1 MSLSSWSAL
10 LAACLLISFT
20 PGAGAIYTMSNA
32 INVGHRRTIWGVLGL
47 QAALIIQLAIVAA
60 GLGVVVAG
68 SPTAFAVIRYLGAA
82 YLVYL
87 GIRQILRTPVTA
99 TDTVVGDTPQSA
111 GSLFVRGVGV
121 NLLNPKAI
129 VFFLAFIPGFVK
141 PEHGFVTQYA
151 MIGATIVAVDIAV
164 MWLFFAVV
172 GRGFARLT
180 GTVTG
185 QRRLNRIFG
194 ALFIGV
200 GILLAVV

>member
-1 MSLSSWSAL
+1 MVTRHVPIQARVACVGSLSARHYADRVSLSSWSAL

-87 GIRQILRTPVTA
+87 ASGRSCGHRSPPPTPSWA
-99 TDTVVGDTPQSA
+99 THRSRRARCSSA
-111 GSLFVRGVGV
+111 VSG
-121 NLLNPKAI
+121 
-129 VFFLAFIPGFVK
+129 
-141 PEHGFVTQYA
+141 
-151 MIGATIVAVDIAV
+151 
-164 MWLFFAVV
+164 
-172 GRGFARLT
+172 
-180 GTVTG
+180 
-185 QRRLNRIFG
+185 
-194 ALFIGV
+194 
-200 GILLAVV
+200 